1 MITDQINGDIKQAML
16 AKDKKKLEA
25 LRAIKS
31 ALMLLATD
39 KGSDGAVTDEASIG
53 AMQKLVK
60 QRNDAATI
68 YKEQGR
74 EEMAA
79 EEEYQA
85 SVIKEYLPAM
95 LSEEEVRS
103 EVVAAITQVGASGA
117 ADMGKVMGPVMGKL
131 KGRADGKL
139 ISQLVK
145 EELGK
150 L

>member
-39 KGSDGAVTDEASIG
+39 KGADGQVSDEASIG

-60 QRNDAATI
+60 QRNDAASI
-68 YKEQGR
+68 YREQDR
-74 EEMAA
+74 ADMAE

-85 SVIKEYLPAM
+85 GVIKSYLPEM
-95 LSEEEVRS
+95 LSEEAVRA
-103 EVVAAITQVGASGA
+103 EVVNAINQVGASGP

-131 KGRADGKL
+131 KGKADGKL
-139 ISQLVK
+139 ISDMVK
-145 EELGK
+145 SERGK